1 LVLLGTLTPKGS
13 AVQISSI
20 LASFQPIIGPKVL
33 GVLSPSLRW
42 VLALR
47 VPAVREI
54 FFEDFIQAYLCPIF
68 EL

>member
-1 LVLLGTLTPKGS
+1 VTLTIKGS
-13 AVQISSI
+13 AEQISPI

-42 VLALR
+42 VLASR
-47 VPAVREI
+47 VPAVLEI